1 MSSNLAQFALPAS
14 DAPIEWALAYAAA
27 GMRIFPVRAD
37 KTPLTKHGVKDATT
51 DEAQIRAW
59 WTSQPYADIA
69 WAVPAEIVV
78 MDADVGKGANGL
90 KEFAA
95 HEGAH
100 PDDVVTP
107 QASSPR
113 GGRHV
118 VFEANGAVYRNNVR
132 LNGSAIDPR
141 TDGGYVVAARACEWP
156 RLDQTPRH
164 AARAGAEMASS
175 APKAKPSPPQRARSP
190 ARRLTPAPRSS
201 APAWRSKRRR
211 TANRKRRSTRSA
223 SASAASSAPA
233 SSTSRPR
240 SAALTA
246 AAHLMPAYAEPWRD
260 LEVKVRRSVE
270 DGMRQPR
277 SGAGSQAKARRPD
290 LVWR

>member
-1 MSSNLAQFALPAS
+1 MSSNLAQFAPPAS
-14 DAPIEWALAYAAA
+14 DAPIKWALAYAAA

-51 DEAQIRAW
+51 DEAQICAW
-59 WTSQPYADIA
+59 WTSQPYADIG

-113 GGRHV
+113 GGRHF

-132 LNGSAIDPR
+132 LNGSAIDLR
-141 TDGGYVVAARACEWP
+141 TEGGYVVVPGPGTAAP
-156 RLDQTPRH
+156 GSTPRH

-175 APKAKPSPPQRARSP
+175 SAEGKAVRRGAPVRRRDGLRQRRAHERLPRDRGGSERRTGSDAQRGVLQHRRPRRRRRAR
-190 ARRLTPAPRSS
+190 RRDRDCGA
-201 APAWRSKRRR
+201 
-211 TANRKRRSTRSA
+211 
-223 SASAASSAPA
+223 
-233 SSTSRPR
+233 RPR
-240 SAALTA
+240 PPTSCRPTRNHGAT
-246 AAHLMPAYAEPWRD
+246 
-260 LEVKVRRSVE
+260 
-270 DGMRQPR
+270 
-277 SGAGSQAKARRPD
+277 SG
-290 LVWR
+290 